1 MASPSGTAAT
11 LSARLSEMSYTGG
24 LVAESLRPGA
34 ALAAPMTARRV
45 RRVDAG
51 DPLAGQPVVWTL
63 IEFVVAEEFAEQ
75 LIAELGEALEP
86 GPWYCDLASDR
97 ETVVVFAER
106 TFRYPRGDHAGRT
119 EAEAH
124 ARSVGVPEEQLDWPD

>member
-1 MASPSGTAAT
+1 
-11 LSARLSEMSYTGG
+11 MSYTGT
-24 LVAESLRPGA
+24 LVAESLRAGA
-34 ALAAPMTARRV
+34 ELDTPLAARRV

-75 LIAELGEALEP
+75 LIEELGEAIEA

-97 ETVVVFAER
+97 ETVVVFAGR
-106 TFRYPRGDHAGRT
+106 TFRYPRGDGAART
-119 EAEAH
+119 TAEAH
-124 ARSVGVPEEQLDWPD
+124 ARSVGVPDAQLDWPD